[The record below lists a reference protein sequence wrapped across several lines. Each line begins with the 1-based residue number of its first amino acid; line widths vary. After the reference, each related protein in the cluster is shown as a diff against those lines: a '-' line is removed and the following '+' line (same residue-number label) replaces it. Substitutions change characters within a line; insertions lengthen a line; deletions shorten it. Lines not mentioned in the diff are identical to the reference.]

1 MCFRFYSTRFFC
13 STSSYFPRS
22 NNMFTGS
29 FSPEEAARNPVL
41 SVGWRTRSLKVMDKA
56 FTHPIL
62 SNPLIDP
69 QGKGTCIYS
78 TLVFQAGQ
86 PTLNNNAISPFTQ
99 NRNPHSKLRSILHL
113 YIQASTEGKHLQ
125 HNHSWTHIDSL
136 LDRLVDSQC
145 PQIPIY
151 VI

>member
-1 MCFRFYSTRFFC
+1 
-13 STSSYFPRS
+13 
-22 NNMFTGS
+22 MFTGS

-78 TLVFQAGQ
+78 TLEFPAGRRSLVQATSLPLSKSSKAVSGWKPAGQ
-86 PTLNNNAISPFTQ
+86 SVLA
-99 NRNPHSKLRSILHL
+99 PHSLHPCITL
-113 YIQASTEGKHLQ
+113 FLS
-125 HNHSWTHIDSL
+125 SL
-136 LDRLVDSQC
+136 
-145 PQIPIY
+145 P
-151 VI
+151 

>member
-1 MCFRFYSTRFFC
+1 
-13 STSSYFPRS
+13 
-22 NNMFTGS
+22 MFTGS

-78 TLVFQAGQ
+78 AHWCF
-86 PTLNNNAISPFTQ
+86 
-99 NRNPHSKLRSILHL
+99 K
-113 YIQASTEGKHLQ
+113 QASPLLTTMQ
-125 HNHSWTHIDSL
+125 SVHSLKTGTHTQS
-136 LDRLVDSQC
+136 
-145 PQIPIY
+145 
-151 VI
+151 